1 MSYKG
6 KKSLKNVFGSK
17 EGYNLYADIYN
28 NNVVYLNTFEEN
40 TVLKLMGNLT
50 NKKAL
55 DIGCGTGR
63 LIQDL
68 INSGADVTAIDVSEE
83 MVKIA
88 KNKFRTVNIS
98 VADVENL
105 PFEDN
110 SFDFVVASFL
120 IVHLKTLTKAFDE
133 IYRVLKDGG
142 EFLVTNINQRKAP
155 KIELE
160 SGERIV
166 IKSYYHRPE
175 DVIKALE
182 YSFFKI
188 EKEEFIRE
196 GKTWINQII
205 KVRK

>member
-6 KKSLKNVFGSK
+6 KTSIKKIFNSK
-17 EGYNLYADIYN
+17 EGYNLYADLYH

-40 TVLKLMGNLT
+40 TVLRFMGNLS

-88 KNKFRTVNIS
+88 KNKFRTVNTL
-98 VADVENL
+98 VADVEDL
-105 PFEDN
+105 PLEND

-120 IVHLKTLTKAFDE
+120 IVHLKDLTKAFDE

-142 EFLVTNINQRKAP
+142 EFVLTNINQRKAP
-155 KIELE
+155 KLKLE
-160 SGERIV
+160 SGKEII
-166 IKSYYHRPE
+166 IKSFYHRPE
-175 DVIKALE
+175 DVIKALQ

-188 EKEEFIRE
+188 EKEEFLRE

-205 KVRK
+205 KVKK